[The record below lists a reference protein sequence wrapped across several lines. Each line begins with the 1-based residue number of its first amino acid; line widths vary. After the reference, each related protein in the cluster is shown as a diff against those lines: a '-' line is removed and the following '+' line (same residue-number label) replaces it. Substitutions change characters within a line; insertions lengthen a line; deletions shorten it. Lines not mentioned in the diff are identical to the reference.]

1 MAGVTTRA
9 TKGAPLSATEHDG
22 NLETVINLHKAAT
35 APSPTYACMLWADTA
50 TSLIK
55 QRNVADDAWVTLGSV
70 DTVFAFVPIK
80 DEDSMASDS
89 ATHLATQQSIKAY
102 VDTVMLTEDTLAEL
116 NDTNIT
122 SAADGSLLLY
132 DTGTSTWRDAAL
144 SGDATISD
152 TGVITIADDA
162 IDSEHYAAGS
172 IDNEHLADD
181 AVGIDELSA
190 TGTASGSTFLRG
202 DNAWATPTDTDTVY
216 THPTYDGDDV
226 DVDTTALTGATV
238 VSDIDINVTTDTSGH
253 VTDANGS
260 VSTRTLTL
268 ANLGYTGAT
277 DANNYSH
284 PTSAGNKHVPTGGS
298 SGEFLKYD
306 SSGTAVWG
314 VGGKALQVVSMETS
328 ALNTTSSTTYVD
340 STITLAITPSATSSK
355 VLVMYEVNG
364 LAKDDADSKIQILL
378 TKDSTGLKAISDVLA
393 DGITD
398 DRSHIAGFDLD
409 SPSTTSATTY
419 KIQYKRV
426 AGTGNVNINKVSST
440 AQTTSSITLMEIGA

>member
-162 IDSEHYAAGS
+162 IDSDHYAAGS

-216 THPTYDGDDV
+216 THPT
-226 DVDTTALTGATV
+226 
-238 VSDIDINVTTDTSGH
+238 
-253 VTDANGS
+253 
-260 VSTRTLTL
+260 
-268 ANLGYTGAT
+268 
-277 DANNYSH
+277 
-284 PTSAGNKHVPTGGS
+284 SAGNKHVPTGGS

-306 SSGTAVWG
+306 SSGTAVWASDNDT
-314 VGGKALQVVSMETS
+314 VYTHPTS
-328 ALNTTSSTTYVD
+328 AGNKHIPSGGSSGQFLKYSSSGTATWASDNDTVY
-340 STITLAITPSATSSK
+340 THPSSDGDLHVPATSTSNDGK
-355 VLVMYEVNG
+355 
-364 LAKDDADSKIQILL
+364 LL
-378 TKDSTGLKAISDVLA
+378 TAGATAGAISWEDAPVSLPTQTSHSGKYLTT
-393 DGITD
+393 DGSD
-398 DRSHIAGFDLD
+398 ASW
-409 SPSTTSATTY
+409 AT
-419 KIQYKRV
+419 
-426 AGTGNVNINKVSST
+426 VSSNS
-440 AQTTSSITLMEIGA
+440 TSYGLYEHAHTIGADYSISSGNNALTAGPITIDTGYSVTVPTGSTWVIV